1 MGRRRRGPSP
11 AAGRPG
17 RRGRHRAGAVRALRA
32 VVGHPHGQP
41 HGRLPV
47 RDLERALSAAPAN
60 AQGKGKDKDKHY
72 TVSTDRA
79 VSVTRTVLVRQGFN
93 VVRIERVGATQVV
106 YYRAGNHGRG
116 KGKGPLQKMVIRTV
130 ERRVVF
136 EEVPPAVMIDIDVNL
151 KL

>member
-1 MGRRRRGPSP
+1 MHRRRFAAGLALILGALALSP
-11 AAGRPG
+11 A
-17 RRGRHRAGAVRALRA
+17 
-32 VVGHPHGQP
+32 
-41 HGRLPV
+41 
-47 RDLERALSAAPAN
+47 PAH
-60 AQGKGKDKDKHY
+60 AQGKGKGKDKHY

-79 VSVTRTVLVRQGFN
+79 VSVTRTVLVRQGFD

-116 KGKGPLQKMVIRTV
+116 KGKGPLEKMVIRTV

-136 EEVPPAVMIDIDVNL
+136 EDVPPAVMIDIDVNL